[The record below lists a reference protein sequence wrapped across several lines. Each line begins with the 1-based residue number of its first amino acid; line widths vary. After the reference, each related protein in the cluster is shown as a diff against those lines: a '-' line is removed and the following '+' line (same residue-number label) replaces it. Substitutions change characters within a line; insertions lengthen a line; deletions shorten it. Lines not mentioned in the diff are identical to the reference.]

1 MEVGLIV
8 DSANDVLDI
17 PVASIEPQ
25 PEVVGHVAAEYI
37 SWVAKIDKRL
47 LILVHLEKA
56 FHLDAFKKLLE
67 KKDNPMCFIA
77 ENQ

>member
-1 MEVGLIV
+1 M

-25 PEVVGHVAAEYI
+25 PEVVGDIAADYI
-37 SWVAKIDKRL
+37 SGVAKIDKRL

-56 FHLDAFKKLLE
+56 LH
-67 KKDNPMCFIA
+67 
-77 ENQ
+77 